1 MEKEENLNQENIE
14 SEISNE
20 NNETDNKSDDN
31 KEENKVVEEEKELT
45 PEERIK
51 ELEDK
56 LARTFAEMENQRRR
70 FEKEKDDAYEYGG
83 FAFAKEALN
92 LIDNL
97 ARSKLILESDDA
109 LKDTEALKKTL
120 EHFDIINKD
129 LISIFTKNNIKPIDC
144 LNKKLDPNLHQAMME
159 IEDDKKEPGTI
170 VQEVQKGFMI
180 KDRLLRPSLVGV
192 SKKTEKKELTP
203 EERIK
208 ELEDKLAR
216 TFAEMENQRRRFEK
230 EKDDAYEYGGFAFA
244 KEALNL
250 IDNLARSKLILES
263 DDALKDTEAL
273 KKTLEHFDIIN
284 KDLIS
289 IFTKNN
295 IKPID
300 CLNKKLDPNL
310 HQAMMEIEDDQKEPG
325 TIVQEV
331 QKGFMIKDRL
341 LRPSLVGVSKKTEK
355 KEEKS
360 EENKEN
366 LNK

>member
-1 MEKEENLNQENIE
+1 MEKEENQNQENTTIE
-14 SEISNE
+14 TSD
-20 NNETDNKSDDN
+20 ETIGAEQQFEDKQ
-31 KEENKVVEEEKELT
+31 EENKSVEEEKELS
-45 PEERIK
+45 PEEKIK

-70 FEKEKDDAYEYGG
+70 FEKEKDDAFDYGG
-83 FAFAKEALN
+83 FLFAKEALN

-97 ARSKLILESDDA
+97 ARSKLILESD
-109 LKDTEALKKTL
+109 
-120 EHFDIINKD
+120 
-129 LISIFTKNNIKPIDC
+129 
-144 LNKKLDPNLHQAMME
+144 
-159 IEDDKKEPGTI
+159 
-170 VQEVQKGFMI
+170 EV
-180 KDRLLRPSLVGV
+180 
-192 SKKTEKKELTP
+192 
-203 EERIK
+203 
-208 ELEDKLAR
+208 
-216 TFAEMENQRRRFEK
+216 
-230 EKDDAYEYGGFAFA
+230 
-244 KEALNL
+244 
-250 IDNLARSKLILES
+250 
-263 DDALKDTEAL
+263 LKDTEAL

-325 TIVQEV
+325 TIIQEV

-355 KEEKS
+355 KDDKS

-366 LNK
+366 LDK